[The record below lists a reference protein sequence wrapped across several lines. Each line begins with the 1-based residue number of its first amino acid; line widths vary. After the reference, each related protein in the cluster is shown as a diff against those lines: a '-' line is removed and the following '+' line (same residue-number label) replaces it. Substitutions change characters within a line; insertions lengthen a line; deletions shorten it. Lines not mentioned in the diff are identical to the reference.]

1 VNSPR
6 KGDRTVKGQDDA
18 VATNLQELRLKLQR
32 EKAEYSHGEERPLN
46 AYAGGIAVYS
56 TLVATL
62 AGIAKL
68 QRRQLPAP
76 TPFEV
81 LLLVTATHKVAR
93 LIAKENI
100 TSAIR
105 APFTRYEGVSG
116 PAELHEEVRGHGA
129 RHAVGELLTC
139 PFCLAQWTATSFTF
153 GMIFAPQATRLVAT
167 TMTAVAGSD
176 FLQLAYSWSQQ
187 KATGKL

>member
-1 VNSPR
+1 MAS
-6 KGDRTVKGQDDA
+6 
-18 VATNLQELRLKLQR
+18 NLSELRSKIEHEQ
-32 EKAEYSHGEERPLN
+32 AEYSQGEERPLT
-46 AYAGGIAVYS
+46 AYAGGMAVYS

-62 AGIAKL
+62 AGVARA
-68 QRRQLPAP
+68 QRRPLPSP

-81 LLLVTATHKVAR
+81 FLLATATHKLAR
-93 LIAKENI
+93 LVAKENI
-100 TSAIR
+100 TSALR
-105 APFTRYEGVSG
+105 APFTRYEGTAG

-129 RHAVGELLTC
+129 RHAVGELITC
-139 PFCLAQWTATSFTF
+139 PFCLAQWTATSFVF
-153 GMIFAPQATRLVAT
+153 GMVFAPRATRLVAT

>member
-1 VNSPR
+1 
-6 KGDRTVKGQDDA
+6 
-18 VATNLQELRLKLQR
+18 VATNMRGIRSKVQQE
-32 EKAEYSHGEERPLN
+32 AGAYSQGAERPLT

-56 TLVATL
+56 TLVTTL
-62 AGIAKL
+62 AGVARA
-68 QRRQLPAP
+68 QHRPLPTP

-81 LLLVTATHKVAR
+81 VLIATATHKLAR

-105 APFTRYEGVSG
+105 APFTQYEGTAG

-129 RHAVGELLTC
+129 RHAVGELITC
-139 PFCLAQWTATSFTF
+139 PFCLAQWTATGFMF
-153 GMIFAPQATRLVAT
+153 GMIFAPKATRLAAT
-167 TMTAVAGSD
+167 TMAAVAGSD

-187 KATGKL
+187 KATGEL

>member
-1 VNSPR
+1 
-6 KGDRTVKGQDDA
+6 
-18 VATNLQELRLKLQR
+18 VATNLQELRSKLQR
-32 EKAEYSHGEERPLN
+32 EKAEYSQGEERPLN

-56 TLVATL
+56 TVVATL
-62 AGIAKL
+62 AGIAKF
-68 QRRQLPAP
+68 QRRQLPSP
-76 TPFEV
+76 SPFEV

-105 APFTRYEGVSG
+105 APFTRYEGVAG

-129 RHAVGELLTC
+129 RHAVGELVTC
-139 PFCLAQWTATSFTF
+139 PFCLAQWTATGFTF
-153 GMIFAPQATRLVAT
+153 GWIFAPEATRLIAT

-187 KATGKL
+187 KASGKL

>member
-1 VNSPR
+1 M
-6 KGDRTVKGQDDA
+6 
-18 VATNLQELRLKLQR
+18 ATNMRDIRSKVQHEVD
-32 EKAEYSHGEERPLN
+32 AYSQGDERPLA

-56 TLVATL
+56 TLVTTL
-62 AGIAKL
+62 AGLARA
-68 QRRQLPAP
+68 QRRTLPTP

-81 LLLVTATHKVAR
+81 VLIATATHKLAR

-105 APFTRYEGVSG
+105 APFTQYEGTAG

-129 RHAVGELLTC
+129 RHAIGELITC
-139 PFCLAQWTATSFTF
+139 PFCLAQWTATGFTF
-153 GMIFAPQATRLVAT
+153 GLIFAPRATRLAAM
-167 TMTAVAGSD
+167 TMTAVAASD

-187 KATGKL
+187 KATGEI